1 MGEMFCRTELLV
13 GKDCMKQIQTQKVII
28 FGIGGVGSWCAESLV
43 RSGFLAITLVDF
55 DVVNLSNC
63 NRQLQATQKT
73 LGQRKTAA
81 LKTRL
86 LDINPD
92 ACITECTTMYF
103 PQTSSQFCL
112 QNYDVIIDA
121 IDTIHNKVHLI
132 REATKTQAFFISSMG
147 AARKI
152 DPNLIR
158 VSNFWN
164 VEFCFLA
171 RKIRKTIKKGELPAR
186 DFLCVYSI
194 EQNKTARE
202 SVEDKDGMCQIN
214 GSIAHMTAIFGFT
227 IAAKVIQHVVNA
239 NNEKI

>member
-13 GKDCMKQIQTQKVII
+13 GKDCMKQIHTKKIII
-28 FGIGGVGSWCAESLV
+28 FGVGGVGSWCAESLV

-63 NRQLQATQKT
+63 NRQLQATHTT
-73 LGQRKTAA
+73 LGQRKTTA

-86 LDINPD
+86 LDINPH
-92 ACITECTTMYF
+92 ACITECTTMYS

-121 IDTIHNKVHLI
+121 IDTIHNKIHLI

-164 VEFCFLA
+164 VEFCSLA
-171 RKIRKTIKKGELPAR
+171 RKMRKIIKKGELPAR

-194 EQNKTARE
+194 EQNKNALE
-202 SVEDKDGMCQIN
+202 LIENEDVKCQVN
-214 GSIAHMTAIFGFT
+214 GSVAHMTAIFGFT
-227 IAAKVIQHVVNA
+227 MAAKVIQYVVNI
-239 NNEKI
+239 NDEKI